1 MSLYVSICLFVDLY
15 GFFPFWQFWLLDF
28 LIFQEMKETKPEKT
42 GHVCCESCE
51 FLPKA

>member
-1 MSLYVSICLFVDLY
+1 MSLYVFCRSLR
-15 GFFPFWQFWLLDF
+15 LLPVLAVLVVG